1 MELKVL
7 LVPYSA
13 SRTLQEKHFLDQKG
27 KASRYKIFIFI
38 GVKIFECTVLIK
50 NERVK
55 GTVDFKFAL

>member
-1 MELKVL
+1 MSVDDKIRFSPFE
-7 LVPYSA
+7 
-13 SRTLQEKHFLDQKG
+13 DNG
-27 KASRYKIFIFI
+27 KNIFKKFMKSFYIFI